1 MKENNYFEGYQ
12 IMSSKKVGIK
22 VGDVGKSVPFTNF
35 KVYGEGEGKFRVM
48 CLDLWNKVIKLCYD
62 PKVVQA
68 NNLLMDQEDIEE
80 AQKYCGFVSN
90 VNANG
95 VVV

>member
-1 MKENNYFEGYQ
+1 
-12 IMSSKKVGIK
+12 
-22 VGDVGKSVPFTNF
+22 
-35 KVYGEGEGKFRVM
+35 M

-68 NNLLMDQEDIEE
+68 KNLLLATEDIDE
-80 AQKYCGFVSN
+80 AEKYCGFVSN